1 MDKLWPKA
9 ICRYAVPQKT
19 VAADCFVVLL
29 GLASIPRVI
38 LLAYP
43 LMHNCSN
50 LSFHKGLANLR
61 KLCSVNIMQTH
72 FPRIILQELPWILL
86 NFHIF
91 IYIYIHLYVF
101 FVRGRQKQGPV
112 GSCRIVLDRLGSSR
126 CIAQLCR
133 KMTRSNPSR
142 RPWKRNLGNLG
153 EIGVL
158 FIFLRYDMVRPKK

>member
-1 MDKLWPKA
+1 MDKLWPKT

-61 KLCSVNIMQTH
+61 KLCSVNIMQTYANT
-72 FPRIILQELPWILL
+72 FPKNNYPRITM
-86 NFHIF
+86 NFIEFSYIYLYLYTF
-91 IYIYIHLYVF
+91 IYIF
-101 FVRGRQKQGPV
+101 CQGQTKARA
-112 GSCRIVLDRLGSSR
+112 CRILQDRLASSWY
-126 CIAQLCR
+126 IAQLCR
-133 KMTRSNPSR
+133 KMTRNNPSR
-142 RPWKRNLGNLG
+142 RP
-153 EIGVL
+153 
-158 FIFLRYDMVRPKK
+158 

>member
-1 MDKLWPKA
+1 MDKLWPKT

-61 KLCSVNIMQTH
+61 KLCSVNIMQTYANT
-72 FPRIILQELPWILL
+72 FPKNNYPRITM
-86 NFHIF
+86 NFIEF
-91 IYIYIHLYVF
+91 SYIYLYLYTFLYIF

-112 GSCRIVLDRLGSSR
+112 GSCRIVLHRLG
-126 CIAQLCR
+126 
-133 KMTRSNPSR
+133 T
-142 RPWKRNLGNLG
+142 
-153 EIGVL
+153 
-158 FIFLRYDMVRPKK
+158 